1 MDAFEYS
8 ESDVLYTQ
16 LSLFQ
21 KFMKKHKRKELGKE
35 DRNAGIQGIPIVGR
49 IASNPP
55 G

>member
-21 KFMKKHKRKELGKE
+21 KFMKHRCTRGTNEIK
-35 DRNAGIQGIPIVGR
+35 
-49 IASNPP
+49 
-55 G
+55 

>member
-21 KFMKKHKRKELGKE
+21 KFI
-35 DRNAGIQGIPIVGR
+35 N
-49 IASNPP
+49 NPHQI
-55 G
+55 